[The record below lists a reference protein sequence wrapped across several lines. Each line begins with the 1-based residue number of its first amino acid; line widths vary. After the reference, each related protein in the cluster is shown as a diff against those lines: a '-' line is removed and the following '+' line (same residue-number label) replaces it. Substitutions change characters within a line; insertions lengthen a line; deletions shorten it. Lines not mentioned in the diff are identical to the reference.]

1 MPITCRD
8 TELTGV
14 TLEAMAYGSTT
25 TLTPAYYDN
34 ALKTRYVR
42 DEESG
47 DMLDIIFAT
56 RVYDLGFI
64 SDWGGAGNLISNLY
78 SGKSTDLASRW
89 QKIQKVAQKQLDKA
103 LDTFAALEDAG

>member
-1 MPITCRD
+1 
-8 TELTGV
+8 
-14 TLEAMAYGSTT
+14 MAYYSVD
-25 TLTPAYYDN
+25 TLTATYYDN

-64 SDWGGAGNLISNLY
+64 SDWGGAGSLISTIYNA
-78 SGKSTDLASRW
+78 KSTEYVS
-89 QKIQKVAQKQLDKA
+89 
-103 LDTFAALEDAG
+103 